1 MSYTTPAVT
10 RTALAGA
17 LQQTDQCWDGSIY
30 RCDTTT

>member
-17 LQQTDQCWDGSIY
+17 LDDQCWDGSIY
-30 RCDTTT
+30 YCDT